1 MNSWLGSIALSQLLL
16 PLTESASAAS
26 EMEISSSV
34 IRGSTDQN
42 KIEFRSTC
50 WLDSSSCVAAG
61 EDVVELHIHGG
72 LATVRATLDALA
84 AVPGVRAAEPGEF
97 AMRAFQVASCLIQ
110 LPSALAF
117 HP

>member
-1 MNSWLGSIALSQLLL
+1 M
-16 PLTESASAAS
+16 
-26 EMEISSSV
+26 
-34 IRGSTDQN
+34 
-42 KIEFRSTC
+42 
-50 WLDSSSCVAAG
+50 
-61 EDVVELHIHGG
+61 ELHIHGG